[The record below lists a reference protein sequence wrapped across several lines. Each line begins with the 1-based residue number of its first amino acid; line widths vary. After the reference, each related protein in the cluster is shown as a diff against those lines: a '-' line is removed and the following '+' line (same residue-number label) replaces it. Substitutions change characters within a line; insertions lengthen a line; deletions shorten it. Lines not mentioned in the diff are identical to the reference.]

1 MADKKAPGHAGDS
14 CEGDEEK
21 NDRKI
26 RRMFFRLRAQPQARD
41 KKRQQYRN
49 RTLQSKPCKR
59 IYFREA
65 ERRTGGPGRLPAW
78 RCFVCV
84 AL

>member
-1 MADKKAPGHAGDS
+1 MVDKKAPGHAGDS

-49 RTLQSKPCKR
+49 RSLQSKP
-59 IYFREA
+59 
-65 ERRTGGPGRLPAW
+65 
-78 RCFVCV
+78 
-84 AL
+84 